1 MNKIITLL
9 NVGYKIDD
17 NNFIK
22 NLNLDF
28 YSGENVLIS
37 GKDSVISNLMIDL
50 ITGFIKPQIGNVST
64 QSFNEKRYFIGYNNF
79 ESVLKHGAQVQ
90 DIINTLVSSQRYL
103 VNDDNEVNELIGLFS
118 LENILK
124 KSTNDLTQDQLF
136 LLNLTMLLIVKPRI
150 IILKKLPL
158 LGSANFQ
165 LSTLKYIYNYTKK
178 YDISLIVT
186 IENKE
191 ITENLIDRQLKIE
204 NGKIIS
210 DVSKSLIA
218 NYESHVVDNK
228 TKEFNLENVLINAL
242 NNSFVEKESDN
253 TKSNTNSNH
262 YNTVPVNVTTANN
275 LNNANQTKQI
285 EIDIPLH
292 NAKTKTVKIEF
303 DEHLDNHQ
311 PTVDVKPVVEE
322 PKTNEDVFNY
332 NKTINSNDFANTNS
346 IKTKDIKTSSFKRNT
361 SVFLPN
367 ENNSIKFNTS
377 ALENDFEHDQLKN
390 TAMMDETKCEMVTKK
405 LTDIT
410 KEFKEILTDDNHSV
424 LENADTAQVEAV
436 EAKIAETFYL
446 KKELDAQV
454 KDPEFLNLS
463 INLQSQILDNLERAN
478 EILEK
483 DVQNIT
489 SKLYN
494 DVSLTKMIIDEDDDT
509 DITDDNNKTSVIDVP
524 NYGGSYTRKTASS
537 DIANERSDLFYYDNE
552 KPNSL
557 YDLWRSKRKN
567 KVIQKTKQL
576 NDLDN
581 HVNDDTSSQVNIT
594 EQIDNYTTNLKIEDE
609 IENNYELEKKSIDD
623 TEIIKHEEEIITPEE
638 PKVADVNS
646 FLDLGINNTD
656 RFTSRYQT
664 NTPTKE
670 LLGGLQDIE
679 INSKTGTFGLSDNE
693 DESKD
698 VINNVTENLNNYQ
711 EKIDIVPEKV
721 VLEKQKPNPEIKTL
735 EIKQRSKLNTI
746 EKLYQ
751 EALEDLNIVEEQKS
765 KHKLDE

>member
-118 LENILK
+118 LDNILK
-124 KSTNDLTQDQLF
+124 KSTNDLNDDQLF

-178 YDISLIVT
+178 YDISLI
-186 IENKE
+186 
-191 ITENLIDRQLKIE
+191 ITTNSDAISENLIDRQLKIE

-218 NYESHVVDNK
+218 NYESHEVDNK

-242 NNSFVEKESDN
+242 NNSFTEKDLDDA
-253 TKSNTNSNH
+253 KSNNNFSE
-262 YNTVPVNVTTANN
+262 YNTIPINKTAINN
-275 LNNANQTKQI
+275 LNNTNQTKQI
-285 EIDIPLH
+285 EIDIPL
-292 NAKTKTVKIEF
+292 NNSKTKTVKIEF
-303 DEHLDNHQ
+303 DEHLDNYQ
-311 PTVDVKPVVEE
+311 PTLDFKPLTDE
-322 PKTNEDVFNY
+322 PKTNEDIFDY
-332 NKTINSNDFANTNS
+332 NKTINSDEFNNTNS
-346 IKTKDIKTSSFKRNT
+346 IKTKNIKTNNLKRNT
-361 SVFLPN
+361 NVFLPN
-367 ENNSIKFNTS
+367 ENNSMKFNTS
-377 ALENDFEHDQLKN
+377 ALENDYEHDQSNN
-390 TAMMDETKCEMVTKK
+390 TAMMNEAQCEMVTKK

-410 KEFKEILTDDNHSV
+410 KEFKEILTDDNTNPT
-424 LENADTAQVEAV
+424 LENANTSQVEIV

-483 DVQNIT
+483 DVQNVT

-494 DVSLTKMIIDEDDDT
+494 DVSLTKMIIDEDDDA
-509 DITDDNNKTSVIDVP
+509 DVADENNKTSIIDIT
-524 NYGGSYTRKTASS
+524 NQENSNTKKTMSN
-537 DIANERSDLFYYDNE
+537 DVANERSDLFYYDNE

-557 YDLWRSKRKN
+557 YDLWRNKRKN
-567 KVIQKTKQL
+567 KNIHKTRQ
-576 NDLDN
+576 LDN
-581 HVNDDTSSQVNIT
+581 QDKIDNQANNELPTKVNIT
-594 EQIDNYTTNLKIEDE
+594 EQIDNFTTNLKIEDE
-609 IENNYELEKKSIDD
+609 IENDYESNQKIIDNQ
-623 TEIIKHEEEIITPEE
+623 EIITPEKE
-638 PKVADVNS
+638 ISTPEKQEDTNINS
-646 FLDLGINNTD
+646 FLDLGINNTE
-656 RFTSRYQT
+656 RFTSKYET
-664 NTPTKE
+664 NKPTKE
-670 LLGGLQDIE
+670 LLGGLENIE

-693 DESKD
+693 DES
-698 VINNVTENLNNYQ
+698 NNVANNMNNQQ
-711 EKIDIVPEKV
+711 EEIDIEQ
-721 VLEKQKPNPEIKTL
+721 QKSDIEIRTL

-751 EALEDLNIVEEQKS
+751 EALEDLNIVEEQKN
-765 KHKLDE
+765 KHKPD